1 MGGLEPEEAVR
12 PVALSSLQELDTDRS
27 DHEPIELTTEL
38 VQRAEVIVA
47 LKLGRHRSADGAE
60 WAFMVGM
67 MRFPPTRSRPC
78 GGPEGRARRRRR
90 ERRRFRRLNRMICGC
105 RGGSL
110 LSGGS
115 RRRRGTPRRWS
126 GKPSG
131 DLRAAAMHRGWC
143 CLQ

>member
-1 MGGLEPEEAVR
+1 
-12 PVALSSLQELDTDRS
+12 
-27 DHEPIELTTEL
+27 
-38 VQRAEVIVA
+38 VA
-47 LKLGRHRSADGAE
+47 LKPGWHRSADGAG
-60 WAFMVGM
+60 VGLHG
-67 MRFPPTRSRPC
+67 RDDEISADQIEALW
-78 GGPEGRARRRRR
+78 GPEGRARRRRR

-115 RRRRGTPRRWS
+115 RRRRGTLRRWS
-126 GKPSG
+126 GEPSG